1 MGYLIKVSNK
11 YSCIV
16 TYPTSNN
23 PSLHS
28 CILHQPTSGQPH
40 FSETFR
46 QGDFR
51 QVRGTRV
58 GGMGKVS
65 DEKNKFLGGNFR
77 LLKVGFLQILP
88 WDSSAFCTTTTT
100 TNLGRICF
108 DSLFPAII
116 NYLTSNSMRSKLDS
130 IFGSQKISSLLLPSL
145 KLTFSP
151 LENEFPLGSDEQV
164 ARDDVMVFSDP
175 KWGAIWNTSRSNPQ
189 NHAVKMPSFLAVK
202 NRFSIRPIHQLTAG
216 LDTSSQ
222 FTWPRASKAVGLSL
236 SCASRTTVKME
247 TAVVV
252 MLLDG
257 VVFKLRSKQ
266 QKIKIKSICS
276 LHMKKF
282 NHHLQ
287 GSYPI
292 RVGARFLSM
301 NSSKRNLWVRLQ
313 SGWWNFP
320 WKNIVQKAEKIP
332 RGRSNQHCL

>member
-58 GGMGKVS
+58 GGMGEVS
-65 DEKNKFLGGNFR
+65 DDKNQVFSWQLSFVKS
-77 LLKVGFLQILP
+77 GFFA
-88 WDSSAFCTTTTT
+88 DSTMGFISIVHHHHH
-100 TNLGRICF
+100 LGRICF

-164 ARDDVMVFSDP
+164 ARDDVHGIFRSEMRSGFWKP
-175 KWGAIWNTSRSNPQ
+175 SRSNPQ
-189 NHAVKMPSFLAVK
+189 NHM
-202 NRFSIRPIHQLTAG
+202 
-216 LDTSSQ
+216 
-222 FTWPRASKAVGLSL
+222 
-236 SCASRTTVKME
+236 
-247 TAVVV
+247 
-252 MLLDG
+252 
-257 VVFKLRSKQ
+257 
-266 QKIKIKSICS
+266 
-276 LHMKKF
+276 
-282 NHHLQ
+282 
-287 GSYPI
+287 GS
-292 RVGARFLSM
+292 
-301 NSSKRNLWVRLQ
+301 
-313 SGWWNFP
+313 
-320 WKNIVQKAEKIP
+320 WKCP
-332 RGRSNQHCL
+332 HF